1 MGRFSL
7 FSQNFNRK
15 TFIFFFPPREKSRLT
30 TKNLNLNLGRA
41 RVKSSLHKWLQG
53 NHDSFREKRAST
65 AFERAP
71 LQKRLSQRRDI
82 RLHRRN
88 SGLSRILIHVRAA
101 WDTRNMGR
109 FTYEVTVFGGKPS

>member
-82 RLHRRN
+82 YACTGEIQDYPG
-88 SGLSRILIHVRAA
+88 SWS
-101 WDTRNMGR
+101 T
-109 FTYEVTVFGGKPS
+109 